1 MAVLKGTLDVL
12 VLKALSWAPMH
23 GFEILTWI
31 EERSTGRV
39 VVEDAALLQ
48 SLHRM
53 EERGHVESEWGVT
66 KNSRRARY
74 YKLTAAGR
82 AQLRAETA
90 RLLDDAD
97 ALITV
102 LETKRT

>member
-1 MAVLKGTLDVL
+1 
-12 VLKALSWAPMH
+12 
-23 GFEILTWI
+23 
-31 EERSTGRV
+31 
-39 VVEDAALLQ
+39 
-48 SLHRM
+48 M